1 MISAERAD
9 CRVKEQT
16 AHGGGRRLP
25 AAVRGRVDLRGDR
38 LGQVVDA
45 QVEESVLAGAAP
57 NTSIP
62 GDARVRDAF
71 WALLPPEEQRRFFL
85 RIAGS
90 RRVWP
95 RLKTLIG
102 NPPYSFLR
110 PEDEGVLRASGICR
124 GRARMAHADPTATG
138 YSEFG
143 KGHYEDGAGR
153 LYRVV
158 RKEQGDGDQLPWVGL
173 AAGVRV
179 VADVRVQKRAGATKV
194 AMARGEHGPVAQASL
209 VFPRV
214 GDVLQLRLVT
224 ALRGGGGGDDDDAL
238 RARIELGR
246 QKAAGSPIA
255 RLVLKIV

>member
-1 MISAERAD
+1 MAAAAGYPRPYAD
-9 CRVKEQT
+9 VST
-16 AHGGGRRLP
+16 
-25 AAVRGRVDLRGDR
+25 LRGA
-38 LGQVVDA
+38 VDHLTEAVAA

>member
-1 MISAERAD
+1 MSADGYPRPYAD
-9 CRVKEQT
+9 VST
-16 AHGGGRRLP
+16 
-25 AAVRGRVDLRGDR
+25 LRGAVAHLTDA
-38 LGQVVDA
+38 VAA
-45 QVEESVLAGAAP
+45 QVEQSVVALAPP
-57 NTSIP
+57 NTPIP
-62 GDARVRDAF
+62 GDAQVRDAF

-85 RIAGS
+85 HIAGQ

-138 YSEFG
+138 YAEFG

-153 LYRVV
+153 LYRMV

-179 VADVRVQKRAGATKV
+179 VADVRVQKRAGATKA

-214 GDVLQLRLVT
+214 GDVLQLRLVRG
-224 ALRGGGGGDDDDAL
+224 LRASGQDEDELLL

-255 RLVLKIV
+255 RLVLKIM

>member
-1 MISAERAD
+1 
-9 CRVKEQT
+9 
-16 AHGGGRRLP
+16 
-25 AAVRGRVDLRGDR
+25 
-38 LGQVVDA
+38 
-45 QVEESVLAGAAP
+45 
-57 NTSIP
+57 
-62 GDARVRDAF
+62 
-71 WALLPPEEQRRFFL
+71 
-85 RIAGS
+85 
-90 RRVWP
+90 
-95 RLKTLIG
+95 
-102 NPPYSFLR
+102 
-110 PEDEGVLRASGICR
+110 
-124 GRARMAHADPTATG
+124 MAHADPTATG

-224 ALRGGGGGDDDDAL
+224 ALRGDDVDVDDAL
-238 RARIELGR
+238 RARIRAVFSAGMDLDVVVKVHRERGR
-246 QKAAGSPIA
+246 RRDDCVVA
-255 RLVLKIV
+255 IVQGLDDKK